1 MSYLVPKDIPNCCA
15 HCPYNYSS
23 LICKITKSEI
33 DRDDEYRERLEDCPL
48 IEIKTPHGRLGDLDK
63 LGDRM
68 RGKWTVYDYEAL
80 GASPTIIEAED

>member
-15 HCPYNYSS
+15 YCPYNYSS

-48 IEIKTPHGRLGDLDK
+48 VEVNTGMTVEEIAQRLK
-63 LGDRM
+63 EM
-68 RGKWTVYDYEAL
+68 RN
-80 GASPTIIEAED
+80 